1 MARKWYAV
9 RTYSGHENRVKKFIE
24 NEIAEGKLKDK
35 IFNVLVP
42 TEKVTVVKE
51 GRKRSRGK
59 AFFPGYILIEAE
71 MDDEVKNFI
80 RSVPSVVSF
89 VGPKGNP
96 VPLRED
102 EVERFVGKG
111 EEVGEVERVD
121 VPFRVGDSVKVIDGP
136 FADFSGI
143 VQEVNSGKMKLKVM
157 INIFGRKTPV
167 ELDFAQVEIEK

>member
-1 MARKWYAV
+1 MARRWYAV

-24 NEIAEGKLKDK
+24 NEIAEGKFKDK

-42 TEKVTVVKE
+42 TEKVTVVRE
-51 GRKRSRGK
+51 GRKKSRVK

-80 RSVPSVVSF
+80 RAVPSVVSF

-102 EVERFVGKG
+102 EVERFIGKPEG
-111 EEVGEVERVD
+111 AELERID

-136 FADFSGI
+136 FTDFSGV
-143 VQEVNSGKMKLKVM
+143 VQEVNSEKMKLKVM

-167 ELDFAQVEIEK
+167 ELDFTQVEIEK

>member
-24 NEIAEGKLKDK
+24 NEVAEGKFKDK

-42 TEKVTVVKE
+42 TEKVTIVRE
-51 GRKRSRGK
+51 GRKKSRLK
-59 AFFPGYILIEAE
+59 AFFPGYILVEAE

-96 VPLRED
+96 VPLREE
-102 EVERFVGKG
+102 EVEKFIDKPEGA
-111 EEVGEVERVD
+111 EMERVD

-136 FADFSGI
+136 FTDFSGV
-143 VQEVNSGKMKLKVM
+143 VQEVNSEKMKLKVM

-167 ELDFAQVEIEK
+167 ELDFTQVEIEK

>member
-1 MARKWYAV
+1 MARRWYAV

-24 NEIAEGKLKDK
+24 NELAEGRFKEK
-35 IFNVLVP
+35 IFSVFVP

-51 GRKRSRGK
+51 GKKKSRVK

-80 RSVPSVVSF
+80 KNIPSVVSF

-102 EVERFVGKG
+102 EVERFVGKI
-111 EEVGEVERVD
+111 EETEIERVD

-136 FADFSGI
+136 FADFQGV
-143 VQEVNSGKMKLKVM
+143 VQEVNPEKMKLKVM

-167 ELDFAQVEIEK
+167 ELEFTQVEVEK

>member
-1 MARKWYAV
+1 MFDMARRWYAV
-9 RTYSGHENRVKKFIE
+9 RTYSGHENRVKKYIE
-24 NEIAEGKLKDK
+24 NELAEGKFKDK
-35 IFNVLVP
+35 IFSVFVP

-51 GRKRSRGK
+51 GKKKSRIK

-80 RSVPSVVSF
+80 KSIPSVVSF

-102 EVERFVGKG
+102 EVERFVGRV
-111 EEVGEVERVD
+111 EEGERVD
-121 VPFRVGDSVKVIDGP
+121 VPFRVGDSVRVIEGP
-136 FADFSGI
+136 FTDFQGVI
-143 VQEVNSGKMKLKVM
+143 QEVNSEKMKLKVM

-167 ELDFAQVEIEK
+167 ELDFTQVEVER

>member
-1 MARKWYAV
+1 MARRWYAV

-24 NEIAEGKLKDK
+24 NELAEGRFKEK
-35 IFNVLVP
+35 IFNVFVP

-51 GRKRSRGK
+51 GKKKSRVK

-80 RSVPSVVSF
+80 KSIPSVVSF

-102 EVERFVGKG
+102 EVERFVGKV
-111 EEVGEVERVD
+111 EETELERVD

-136 FADFSGI
+136 FADFQGV
-143 VQEVNSGKMKLKVM
+143 VQEVNPEKMKLKVM

-167 ELDFAQVEIEK
+167 ELEFTQVEVEK

>member
-24 NEIAEGKLKDK
+24 NEIAEGRFKSK
-35 IFNVLVP
+35 IFNVFVP
-42 TEKVTVVKE
+42 TEKITVVKE
-51 GRKRSRGK
+51 GKKKSRVK
-59 AFFPGYILIEAE
+59 AFFPGYILIEAD

-80 RSVPSVVSF
+80 KSIPSVVSF

-102 EVERFVGKG
+102 EVERFVGKV
-111 EEVGEVERVD
+111 EESEAERID

-136 FADFSGI
+136 FTDFQGI
-143 VQEVNSGKMKLKVM
+143 VQEVNSEKMKLKVM

-167 ELDFAQVEIEK
+167 ELEFTQVEVER

>member
-1 MARKWYAV
+1 MAKRWYAV

-24 NEIAEGKLKDK
+24 NEIAEGKFKDK
-35 IFNVLVP
+35 IFSVFVP

-51 GRKRSRGK
+51 GRKKSRVK

-102 EVERFVGKG
+102 EVERFVGKV
-111 EEVGEVERVD
+111 EEVGVERVD

-136 FADFSGI
+136 FTDFSGV
-143 VQEVNSGKMKLKVM
+143 VQEVNSEKMKLKVM

-167 ELDFAQVEIEK
+167 ELDFTQVEIEK

>member
-1 MARKWYAV
+1 MPGKWYAV

-24 NEIAEGKLKDK
+24 NELAEGRFKEK
-35 IFNVLVP
+35 IFNVFVP

-51 GRKRSRGK
+51 GKKKSRVK

-80 RSVPSVVSF
+80 KSIPSVVSF

-102 EVERFVGKG
+102 EVERFIGKV
-111 EEVGEVERVD
+111 EETEIERVD

-136 FADFSGI
+136 FADFQGI
-143 VQEVNSGKMKLKVM
+143 VQEVNSEKMKLKVM

-167 ELDFAQVEIEK
+167 ELEFTQVEIEK

>member
-1 MARKWYAV
+1 MARRWYAV

-24 NEIAEGKLKDK
+24 NELAEGRFKEK
-35 IFNVLVP
+35 IFNVFVP

-51 GRKRSRGK
+51 GKKKSRVK

-80 RSVPSVVSF
+80 KSIPSVVSF

-102 EVERFVGKG
+102 EVERFVGKV
-111 EEVGEVERVD
+111 EETEIERVD

-136 FADFSGI
+136 FADFQGI
-143 VQEVNSGKMKLKVM
+143 VQEVNSEKMKLKVM

-167 ELDFAQVEIEK
+167 ELEFTQVEIEK

>member
-1 MARKWYAV
+1 M

-24 NEIAEGKLKDK
+24 NELAEGRFKEK
-35 IFNVLVP
+35 IFNVFVP
-42 TEKVTVVKE
+42 AEKVTVVKE
-51 GRKRSRGK
+51 GKKKSRVK

-80 RSVPSVVSF
+80 KSIPSVVSF

-102 EVERFVGKG
+102 EVERFVGRV
-111 EEVGEVERVD
+111 EEVEIERVD

-136 FADFSGI
+136 FADFQGV
-143 VQEVNSGKMKLKVM
+143 VQEVNSEKMKLKVM

-167 ELDFAQVEIEK
+167 ELEFTQVEIEK

>member
-1 MARKWYAV
+1 MARRWYAV

-24 NEIAEGKLKDK
+24 NELAEGRFKEK
-35 IFNVLVP
+35 IFNVFVP

-51 GRKRSRGK
+51 GKKKSRVK
-59 AFFPGYILIEAE
+59 AFFPGYILIEAD

-80 RSVPSVVSF
+80 KSIPSVVSF

-102 EVERFVGKG
+102 EVERFVGRV
-111 EEVGEVERVD
+111 EETEIERVD

-136 FADFSGI
+136 FADFQGVI
-143 VQEVNSGKMKLKVM
+143 QEVNPEKMKLKVM

-167 ELDFAQVEIEK
+167 ELEFTQVEVEK

>member
-1 MARKWYAV
+1 MARRWYAV

-24 NEIAEGKLKDK
+24 NELAEGRFKEK
-35 IFNVLVP
+35 IFNVFVP

-51 GRKRSRGK
+51 GKKRSRVK

-80 RSVPSVVSF
+80 KSIPSVVSF

-102 EVERFVGKG
+102 EVERFVGKV
-111 EEVGEVERVD
+111 EETEMERVD

-136 FADFSGI
+136 FADFQGI
-143 VQEVNSGKMKLKVM
+143 VQEVNSEKMKLKVM

-167 ELDFAQVEIEK
+167 ELEFTQVEIEK

>member
-1 MARKWYAV
+1 M

-24 NEIAEGKLKDK
+24 NEIAEGKFKDK
-35 IFNVLVP
+35 IFSVFVP

-51 GRKRSRGK
+51 GRKKSRVK

-71 MDDEVKNFI
+71 MDDEVKSFI

-102 EVERFVGKG
+102 EVERFIGKV
-111 EEVGEVERVD
+111 EESGVERID
-121 VPFRVGDSVKVIDGP
+121 VPFRVGDSVRVIDGP
-136 FADFSGI
+136 FTDFSGI
-143 VQEVNSGKMKLKVM
+143 VQEVNSEKMKLKVM

-167 ELDFAQVEIEK
+167 ELDFTQVEIEK

>member
-1 MARKWYAV
+1 M
-9 RTYSGHENRVKKFIE
+9 
-24 NEIAEGKLKDK
+24 
-35 IFNVLVP
+35 
-42 TEKVTVVKE
+42 
-51 GRKRSRGK
+51 
-59 AFFPGYILIEAE
+59 
-71 MDDEVKNFI
+71 
-80 RSVPSVVSF
+80 
-89 VGPKGNP
+89 
-96 VPLRED
+96 PLRED